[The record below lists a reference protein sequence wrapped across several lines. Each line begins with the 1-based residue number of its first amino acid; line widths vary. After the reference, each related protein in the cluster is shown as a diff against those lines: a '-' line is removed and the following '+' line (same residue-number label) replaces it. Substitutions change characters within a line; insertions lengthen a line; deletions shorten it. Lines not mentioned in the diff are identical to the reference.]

1 MASKP
6 VIAVTIAGREL
17 PAMVHWRLMFE
28 GLSQCG
34 AIPVAIDCGETP
46 IEIAMLLEQVD
57 GLLISGGA
65 DVDPSRYGGDPE
77 DPSLR
82 GVNPVR
88 DANEIAAFEAA
99 WARGLPT
106 LAICRGLQL
115 VNVAR
120 GGTLYVDLPRDFGT
134 ALESPSRRG
143 GPAAAVPTRSR
154 SIADSR
160 LAQWMQT
167 SGAIPVNSQH
177 HQGIRTLADGFTVA
191 ARATDGLVEAYESI
205 THPVTAIQWH
215 PEISWQHRRCGTTA
229 AERFRRPPAWHRYP
243 PTERVGPSGSA
254 RWSRSVPSRRG

>member
-6 VIAVTIAGREL
+6 VIAVTIGGREL
-17 PAMVHWRLMFE
+17 PSMLHWRLMFE

-57 GLLISGGA
+57 GLVISGGV

-82 GVNPVR
+82 GVNSVR

-120 GGTLYVDLPRDFGT
+120 GGTLYADLPRDFGT
-134 ALESPSRRG
+134 ELNHRLGEEALLQSAHQVE
-143 GPAAAVPTRSR
+143 
-154 SIADSR
+154 IDADSR

-167 SGAIPVNSQH
+167 SGGISVNSQH

-191 ARATDGLVEAYESI
+191 ARATDGLVEAYESL

-215 PEISWQHRRCGTTA
+215 PEISWHNDDVARRLLSGFVTSCVA
-229 AERFRRPPAWHRYP
+229 PVPAY
-243 PTERVGPSGSA
+243 
-254 RWSRSVPSRRG
+254 